1 MEAEELE
8 ALASNIKEL
17 EMQLSQARKEYR
29 EKRTANLRSAIEARA
44 EANKAVQEEL
54 KNLGYTS
61 NVSFTS
67 LRNPWFNV

>member
-61 NVSFTS
+61 PTALF
-67 LRNPWFNV
+67 RNPWFNV